1 MNEQK
6 VRGLMGLSVK
16 AGQAVF
22 GQDGCLKNIRGGTCS
37 LLLVEETA
45 SENTKDMYERACR
58 VNGTRLCYLP
68 GGMLLAATGR
78 PGVAMALKEGAWLS
92 SCGSCCLRIIRT
104 NLGSRTGCR
113 GCKRRMTKLNLK
125 DATRELAED
134 AGLATE

>member
-78 PGVAMALKEGAWLS
+78 PGVAIALKEGGLAEQLWKLLS
-92 SCGSCCLRIIRT
+92 SNHTNESRIQD
-104 NLGSRTGCR
+104 
-113 GCKRRMTKLNLK
+113 RMTGVQNV
-125 DATRELAED
+125 E
-134 AGLATE
+134 